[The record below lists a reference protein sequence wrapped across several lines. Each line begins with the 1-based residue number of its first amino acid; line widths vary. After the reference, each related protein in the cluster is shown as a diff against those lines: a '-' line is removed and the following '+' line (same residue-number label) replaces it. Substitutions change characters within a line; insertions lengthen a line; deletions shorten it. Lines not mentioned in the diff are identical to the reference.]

1 MEEEKQNPKK
11 PEKEMN
17 SAHFCWCINQ
27 SIEFPKKKKNKT
39 TNELDPWKLQ
49 MTLHYIWALI
59 LLNANQSLN
68 VSDNQRKK
76 ILLLV
81 FF

>member
-27 SIEFPKKKKNKT
+27 SIEFPKKKNKT

-49 MTLHYIWALI
+49 MTLHYILGFNFI
-59 LLNANQSLN
+59 KCES
-68 VSDNQRKK
+68 
-76 ILLLV
+76 V
-81 FF
+81 FECQ